1 MGLNKNHQ
9 TSMADNFTGL
19 KQIKVHVLNM
29 YGSQM
34 NDPLG

>member
-1 MGLNKNHQ
+1 MSLNKNLQ
-9 TSMADNFTGL
+9 TFMADNITGL
-19 KQIKVHVLNM
+19 KQIKVLNM

>member
-19 KQIKVHVLNM
+19 KQIKVLNM

>member
-1 MGLNKNHQ
+1 MGLNKNLE
-9 TSMADNFTGL
+9 TFMADNFTGL
-19 KQIKVHVLNM
+19 KHIRVLNM